1 MGIGLVSYSAGK
13 YFDYLVPSSF
23 TYWQNQL
30 YNTVWTGVAKG
41 IFTNFTANFSQTFY
55 DTSSFDKSLQNALNP
70 VNLGLSGLSGGLTCY
85 WYFKLKR
92 DGLTAKQQTVKDLTK
107 IRNILE
113 LRITPCIL
121 PNPAI
126 FIPNVPLP
134 VRTVIPPA
142 FQNNLNLRN

>member
-1 MGIGLVSYSAGK
+1 
-13 YFDYLVPSSF
+13 
-23 TYWQNQL
+23 
-30 YNTVWTGVAKG
+30 
-41 IFTNFTANFSQTFY
+41 
-55 DTSSFDKSLQNALNP
+55 LQNALNP

-85 WYFKLKR
+85 WDFKLKS

-107 IRNILE
+107 IRNRLE
-113 LRITPCIL
+113 LRITPYIL